1 MKGFLSGFWDVV
13 KMFLLAAWFTCSP
26 FIGFLFG
33 AWLDG
38 VDVWGML
45 KESF

>member
-1 MKGFLSGFWDVV
+1 MKAFLSAFWDIV
-13 KMFLLAAWFTCSP
+13 KMFLLAAWLACSP

-45 KESF
+45 KEAF